1 MTQWFR
7 ALGLVALVALSTSAL
22 AGPNVAQ
29 AQLKQLPAE
38 VNAAFEPGV
47 AEIAALEQAIEKA
60 SAEADIARTGIK
72 ADKLDSK
79 AAEARIK
86 ADKAELKA
94 AKKAKDKAAKKAAKA
109 KIDASK
115 TQADVASADVDTA
128 AARHKLALA
137 QVDLLQAE
145 LDLKRARLEHQRAQ
159 AVLDNELEIDVNI
172 YASAQ
177 SKAEIAYEEARAAVS
192 LAEAKVSMRGGD
204 PAGGE
209 AAPAPTTP

>member
-7 ALGLVALVALSTSAL
+7 ALGLVALVAVSTAAL
-22 AGPNVAQ
+22 AGPTVPQ

-38 VNAAFEPGV
+38 MNAAFEPGL
-47 AEIAALEQAIEKA
+47 AEIASLEQAIEKA
-60 SAEADIARTGIK
+60 RAEADVARTGIR

-79 AAEARIK
+79 ATKARIK

-94 AKKAKDKAAKKAAKA
+94 AKKAKDKGAKRAAKEKLK
-109 KIDASK
+109 ASK
-115 TQADVASADVDTA
+115 TQADVAAADVDTA
-128 AARHKLALA
+128 SARHKLALA
-137 QVDLLQAE
+137 QVDLLQAD

-159 AVLDNELEIDVNI
+159 AVLDSELEIDVNL

-177 SKAEIAYEEARAAVS
+177 SRAEIAYEEARAAVS
-192 LAEAKVSMRGGD
+192 LAEAKVSVRGGD

-209 AAPAPTTP
+209 AAPAPSTR